1 MLSQRSMT
9 GESDKKEE
17 NVNFFLSASDRIDR
31 KIVSELNQQASS
43 LVRSKT
49 RTVVGTLQDS
59 RRHSHIVIIFQRLQT
74 QRRRMTARDTQR
86 LWCWRRTNV
95 LSEQVLV
102 VQVWRTISERR
113 WNKLAKCPERAYN
126 YSTESSEGSEDKHSC
141 HSHHARL
148 NLPRTHLRHTLSPV
162 GLQDDGEHWTKHNW
176 MPARPSS
183 VDKRY

>member
-86 LWCWRRTNV
+86 L
-95 LSEQVLV
+95 
-102 VQVWRTISERR
+102 
-113 WNKLAKCPERAYN
+113 
-126 YSTESSEGSEDKHSC
+126 
-141 HSHHARL
+141 
-148 NLPRTHLRHTLSPV
+148 
-162 GLQDDGEHWTKHNW
+162 
-176 MPARPSS
+176 
-183 VDKRY
+183 